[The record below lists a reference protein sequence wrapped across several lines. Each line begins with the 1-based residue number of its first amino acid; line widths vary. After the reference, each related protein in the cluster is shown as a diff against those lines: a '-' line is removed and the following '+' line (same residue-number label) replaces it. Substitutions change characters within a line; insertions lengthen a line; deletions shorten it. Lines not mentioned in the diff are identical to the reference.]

1 MNEQQNKK
9 KLGIGDK
16 INFGATPSFKK
27 TEVNVESIEK
37 AAKNMIK
44 NKQPIKRLTID
55 IEGDLHS
62 QLKIWSVNTGIT
74 MRDITLEFY
83 QLLCS
88 GNINSIEGLKEKLSQ

>member
-1 MNEQQNKK
+1 MNDQQTKK
-9 KLGIGDK
+9 KLGIGEK
-16 INFGATPSFKK
+16 ITFGATPSFKK

-37 AAKNMIK
+37 AAKNMLK
-44 NKQPIKRLTID
+44 DKHNMKRLTID
-55 IEGDLHS
+55 IDGDLHS

-88 GNINSIEGLKEKLSQ
+88 GNIDSIEGLKEKLS